1 MPMSTKVLMAALVPV
16 SEPEIPEPQ
25 GESEARTQ
33 SPVAGD
39 PLFYT
44 YCVPGAVIQA
54 KDGTIWDLEN
64 IADTGFV
71 RIRNKWYPRQ
81 ERTLTQAALRKF
93 IAAWIEPVQV
103 TVPDL
108 AE

>member
-1 MPMSTKVLMAALVPV
+1 MPMPVKALMAALVPV
-16 SEPEIPEPQ
+16 AEETPVPPEKPQ
-25 GESEARTQ
+25 DLKDQ
-33 SPVAGD
+33 SPMAGD

-44 YCVPGAVIQA
+44 YCVPGAVFQA

-64 IADTGFV
+64 IADTGYV

-81 ERTLTQAALRKF
+81 ERTCLLSDLRKF
-93 IAAWIEPVQV
+93 IRAWIEPVQQI
-103 TVPDL
+103 VPDL